1 MNHLETAIVSDLDK
15 FWNPATAR
23 TAALECRSDEE
34 KRANAIVVAEES
46 ETDCCQQ
53 PYESGPDLPED
64 LASIDDAFLDR
75 VRALASFI

>member
-1 MNHLETAIVSDLDK
+1 MIDSDK
-15 FWNPATAR
+15 FWNRKAAR
-23 TAALECRSDEE
+23 VAAPECRSEEE
-34 KRANAIVVAEES
+34 KRANSVVVAEES

-53 PYESGPDLPED
+53 PYETGPDLPED